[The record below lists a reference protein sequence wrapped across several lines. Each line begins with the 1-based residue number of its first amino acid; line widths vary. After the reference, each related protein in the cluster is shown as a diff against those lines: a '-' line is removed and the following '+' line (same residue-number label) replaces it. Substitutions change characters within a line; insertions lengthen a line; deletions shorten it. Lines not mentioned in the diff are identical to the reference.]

1 MIIDWNQIRSSG
13 FAFGDNVFN
22 GTVSADPEDRWESL
36 IPDITSISET
46 SQVDPAFAENMQ
58 DDAEDDKSISDK
70 WAPQRRIS
78 QYIAQLAMKDWVH
91 GTRQTLGAVAQTTGI
106 VGADLLNVSTICRA
120 DVPDIVKAFDVTDAV
135 IGSKAF
141 EMAINAIG
149 VIPVV
154 GWIIK
159 AAYEISKT
167 VTDVILAVQ
176 KSNTA
181 AARRE
186 LAKSLTIPFGAM
198 DFTRD
203 ANDAL
208 ARQFFSRVKGDRAD
222 DLIRPAYGF
231 DGNDGAFVAEG
242 VYGDDM
248 PSSGPGYGMAAGTI
262 VHGSSDGGGG
272 FGYVPGSSSM
282 TRSIFF
288 PTGLNSGGGCSVRS
302 ARDMASLYPTAQS
315 LCTGWWSQVNTPG
328 PSMFSVQPR
337 ASKGHWENY
346 IEKMFALAE
355 DLMKG
360 WSCAPTGKPFTNKFK
375 CLKDEPYLWESS
387 STGGMGGCG
396 EKTKMTS
403 GDWMTIPSEFGRT
416 AHPNFYGYLC
426 RLYFGIEDPFDMDK
440 GGLSQLPIVANFTY
454 KNDSGHDYYRANA
467 LDLSESVPV
476 SALETLYNNQKA
488 TLKSI
493 KCMYVS
499 GEDDNHGNRDRFPA
513 FNDHTLRTLWRDSV
527 TDIFASGSWRRV
539 SYQDMPEGEAKSQ
552 FRQLAISKGIQ
563 DVDNFNRPC
572 APGEN
577 PRTSDCGFK
586 MSTQLSSGYQMPDN
600 PTLPTAPTM
609 NGAVLQATIARTLR
623 RPGGSTKKKSSA
635 LPLVLGAGAIA
646 LLMMRGRK

>member
-1 MIIDWNQIRSSG
+1 MIIPLDLIDDPNYAYG
-13 FAFGDNVFN
+13 YNVFR
-22 GTVSADPEDRWESL
+22 GKISEDPEDRWESL
-36 IPDITSISET
+36 MPDITSLSAT
-46 SQVDPAFAENMQ
+46 SQVDPALAENLQ
-58 DDAEDDKSISDK
+58 GGAEEDESISDK
-70 WAPQRRIS
+70 WTPQRRIS
-78 QYIAQLAMKDWVH
+78 QYIAQLAVKDWVY

-106 VGADLLNVSTICRA
+106 IGADLLAVSTICRA
-120 DVPDIVKAFDVTDAV
+120 DVPGVVKAFDVTDAV

-141 EMAINAIG
+141 NMAINAIG

-186 LAKSLTIPFGAM
+186 LAKSLTIPLGSMEFSP
-198 DFTRD
+198 D

-208 ARQFFSRVKGDRAD
+208 ARQFFARVKGDRAD

-231 DGNDGAFVAEG
+231 SGSEGAFVADG
-242 VYGDDM
+242 VYEDGM

-288 PTGLNSGGGCSVRS
+288 PTGLNSGGGCSVRA

-375 CLKDEPYLWESS
+375 CLKDEPSIWKE
-387 STGGMGGCG
+387 MGGCG
-396 EKTKMTS
+396 ETGQMTS

-416 AHPNFYGYLC
+416 AHPSFYGYLC
-426 RLYFGIEDPFDMDK
+426 RLYFGIKDPFDMDK
-440 GGLSQLPIVANFTY
+440 GGLNQLPIVANFTY

-527 TDIFASGSWRRV
+527 TDIFASGSWKRV

-552 FRQLAISKGIQ
+552 FRQLALSKGIQ
-563 DVDNFNRPC
+563 DVENYNRPC
-572 APGEN
+572 APGEAYN
-577 PRTSDCGFK
+577 SGCGYHGAHA
-586 MSTQLSSGYQMPDN
+586 TLSSGFQIPDN
-600 PTLPTAPTM
+600 PSLPTAPTM
-609 NGAVLQATIARTLR
+609 NGAVIQATIAKSLR
-623 RPGGSTKKKSSA
+623 RPGGSSKKKSSA